1 MQTLNTIFNFF
12 PKLLDAQINF
22 LKKLV
27 IYDLQVFRNI
37 LIL

>member
-1 MQTLNTIFNFF
+1 MQTLNVIFNFL
-12 PKLLDAQINF
+12 PKLLNAQINL